1 MTEDQLT
8 NQDPTSGEQIPP
20 HAMFRDLGD
29 QSDAADIGRPKKS
42 RHVTT
47 QVTVALVLVVG
58 GGSIYWMRQ
67 TGMKS
72 GMDFNSEPI
81 AFESQYTPA
90 DHERF
95 QKVLRDLEK
104 SDARVQIAAAD
115 SGSNPFFIG
124 IVHEDT
130 GAAEA
135 EARAE
140 RERER
145 LRDEQLRTDADRQKK
160 IVDKAASLRL
170 GTILFSSN
178 PKVSIDSRIYSIGDK
193 IAEFFTI
200 VDIQATAVILEADG
214 VQYTITPQTHGP
226 GTRR

>member
-1 MTEDQLT
+1 MSEDQLA
-8 NQDPTSGEQIPP
+8 NQDPTSGEQIPS

-29 QSDAADIGRPKKS
+29 HSDAAEIGRPKKS

-90 DHERF
+90 DHDRF
-95 QKVLRDLEK
+95 QDVLRDLEQ

-115 SGSNPFFIG
+115 SGTNPFFIG
-124 IVHEDT
+124 IVQEDT

-135 EARAE
+135 EARAAK
-140 RERER
+140 ERER
-145 LRDEQLRTDADRQKK
+145 LLDEQLRADADRQKQ
-160 IVDKAASLRL
+160 IVDKAANLRL
-170 GTILFSSN
+170 GTILFSSD
-178 PKVSIDSRIYSIGDK
+178 PKVSIDSRIYGIGDEL
-193 IAEFFTI
+193 AEFFTI
-200 VDIQATAVILEADG
+200 VEIQAQAVILEADG
-214 VQYTITPQTHGP
+214 VRYTITPQTHGP